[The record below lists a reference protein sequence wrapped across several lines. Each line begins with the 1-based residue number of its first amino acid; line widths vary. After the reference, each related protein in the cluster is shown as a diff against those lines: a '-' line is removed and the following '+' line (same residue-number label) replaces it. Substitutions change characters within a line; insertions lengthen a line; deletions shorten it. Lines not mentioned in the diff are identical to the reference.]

1 MSLGTKWDPY
11 ESFLGQNVPLIAPY
25 LKARTNVA
33 NQLANVCGNIQCT
46 LHYKISKTVSFENGM
61 EKESYGFAKCS

>member
-11 ESFLGQNVPLIAPY
+11 ESFLGQNVPVIWTRL
-25 LKARTNVA
+25 NVA
-33 NQLANVCGNIQCT
+33 NQVANVCGNIQCT
-46 LHYKISKTVSFENGM
+46 LHDKILKTVSFENGM

>member
-1 MSLGTKWDPY
+1 MG
-11 ESFLGQNVPLIAPY
+11 PLRALFGSKRAPY
-25 LKARTNVA
+25 LEARINVA

-46 LHYKISKTVSFENGM
+46 LHDKISKTVSFENGM